1 MDGWLTIQLSEKG
14 EDTLNEDP
22 ALIENALKKIIKSEY
37 FIPVYFNKSKSYDN
51 KIYLFTGYL
60 FVKFN
65 PKDYPNYHK
74 FSNNIYF
81 EGPLLVSKKLHLTE
95 DGEILRLKNELEK
108 LTTPVIKKGDRV
120 KVIDGKY
127 KNLTADI
134 TAFYEDSR
142 EADLKV
148 TLKCMNIIVPRIPS
162 ACLVKVDM
170 EEIEIEKNN
179 ESKNLQKIILNLLEE
194 STEGLSRK
202 QILNNL
208 NLTDKESKRVSTI
221 LARFLKKEII
231 LCKENLKGKSIFF
244 KK

>member
-1 MDGWLTIQLSEKG
+1 MDGWITIQLSEKG

-22 ALIENALKKIIKSEY
+22 SLIENALKKIIKSEY

-51 KIYLFTGYL
+51 KIFLFTGYV
-60 FVKFN
+60 FIRYN
-65 PKDYPNYHK
+65 QKDYPNYHK
-74 FSNNIYF
+74 FSNNVYF
-81 EGPLLVSKKLHLTE
+81 EGPLLISKKLHLT
-95 DGEILRLKNELEK
+95 DNSEILRLKEELEK

-134 TAFYEDSR
+134 TAFYDDTR

-162 ACLVKVDM
+162 ACLIKVDI
-170 EEIEIEKNN
+170 EEIEIEKSN

-194 STEGLSRK
+194 NPEGLTRK

-221 LARFLKKEII
+221 LSRFIKKEII
-231 LCKENLKGKSIFF
+231 LCQDNLKGKSIFI